1 MAKGNG
7 KERQEHFYLVIGEG
21 KDPYVEY
28 EASRDSAA
36 SESEPLDAQ
45 EATLPAPMADADDPE
60 PLYEPPAVA
69 AADEGLSLN
78 AYADVEPLVT
88 QPATQSDQGY
98 AEDEDEEE
106 DDDLYDEHSGMPL
119 WLDLLLTACMTI
131 ALVVLMR
138 TFVLDTYVVPS
149 GSMLDTIQLNDRLF
163 GEKVSY
169 RFRSP
174 AAGEV
179 VTFSDPVD
187 PGTILIKR
195 VIATAGQEV
204 DLVDGLVYVDGQPLD
219 EPYVQGKP
227 SEPIPS
233 HASTIDA
240 PMSYPYVIPDGY
252 LWVMGDNRTNSLDSR
267 YFGPIP
273 VTSVSAHALFIFW
286 PFTDMGAL

>member
-1 MAKGNG
+1 MARRNG
-7 KERQEHFYLVIGEG
+7 RNEQERFYLVIGEG
-21 KDPYVEY
+21 DGARVEY
-28 EASRDSAA
+28 ETPQLPVLASPDLAHT
-36 SESEPLDAQ
+36 EQEPVLANVGAV
-45 EATLPAPMADADDPE
+45 EEE
-60 PLYEPPAVA
+60 PLYEAPVGQDAGA
-69 AADEGLSLN
+69 GLSLD
-78 AYADVEPLVT
+78 AYADVEPVDVKPRRTIDSVL
-88 QPATQSDQGY
+88 
-98 AEDEDEEE
+98 AEDLE
-106 DDDLYDEHSGMPL
+106 DDDMYDERPGMPL

-179 VTFSDPVD
+179 VTFLDPVD

-195 VIATAGQEV
+195 VIATGGQQV
-204 DLVDGLVYVDGQPLD
+204 DLVDGVVYVDGQPLD

-227 SEPIPS
+227 SEPIAS

-240 PMSYPYVIPDGY
+240 PLSYPYVIPDGY
-252 LWVMGDNRTNSLDSR
+252 VWVMGDNRTNSLDSR

-273 VTSVSAHALFIFW
+273 VASVSAHALFIFW
-286 PFTDMGAL
+286 PLSDIGTL

>member
-1 MAKGNG
+1 MARRNG
-7 KERQEHFYLVIGEG
+7 KNEQERFYLVIGEG
-21 KDPYVEY
+21 DGAHIEY
-28 EASRDSAA
+28 ETPR
-36 SESEPLDAQ
+36 
-45 EATLPAPMADADDPE
+45 TL
-60 PLYEPPAVA
+60 A
-69 AADEGLSLN
+69 AADYSSESVQPEPSVTSEEPVEEEPFYELPASPDTSAGLSLD
-78 AYADVEPLVT
+78 AYASVEPMEAEPP
-88 QPATQSDQGY
+88 QPVVRAT
-98 AEDEDEEE
+98 AEDLAEE
-106 DDDLYDEHSGMPL
+106 DDDMYDERPGMPL

-179 VTFSDPVD
+179 VTFLDPVD

-195 VIATAGQEV
+195 VIATGGQEV
-204 DLVDGLVYVDGQPLD
+204 DLVDGIVYVDGQPLD

-227 SEPIPS
+227 SEPIAS

-240 PMSYPYVIPDGY
+240 PLSYPYVIPDGY
-252 LWVMGDNRTNSLDSR
+252 VWVMGDNRTNSLDSR

-273 VTSVSAHALFIFW
+273 VASVSAHALFIFW
-286 PFTDMGAL
+286 PLSDIGTL